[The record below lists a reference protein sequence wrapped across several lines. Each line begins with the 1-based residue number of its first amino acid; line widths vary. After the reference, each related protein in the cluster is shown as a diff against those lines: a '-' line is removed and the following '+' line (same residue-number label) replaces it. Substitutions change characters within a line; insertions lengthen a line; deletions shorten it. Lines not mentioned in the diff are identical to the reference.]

1 MCPDGCLI
9 LKNMNFKQTFET
21 LVQSFEKENLPYAL
35 IGGFALE
42 AAGVVRATMDID
54 LLVLSRNKDSI
65 KSIMRR
71 NGYTILHESKEVIN
85 FIGDEANPGR
95 VDFLLAHRK
104 YAVSMLKRAQKKM
117 VFGGKTKTYVVAPED
132 LIGLKVQAA
141 ANDPDRF
148 EQEMIDIRMVLNN
161 CPAPLD
167 HNRINEY
174 FELFDMQEVYD
185 KLTHA
190 D

>member
-1 MCPDGCLI
+1 
-9 LKNMNFKQTFET
+9 MNFKQTFEM
-21 LVQSFEKENLPYAL
+21 LVDSFEKEKLPYAL

-42 AAGVVRATMDID
+42 AAGVVRATMDLD
-54 LLVLSRNKDSI
+54 LLVLSRNRDSI
-65 KSIMRR
+65 KAIMLS

-85 FIGDEANPGR
+85 FIGDDVNPGR

-104 YAVSMLKRAQKKM
+104 YALSMLKRAQKKL
-117 VFGGKTKTYVVAPED
+117 VFGGRTQTFVVAPED

-148 EQEMIDIRMVLNN
+148 EREMVDIRMILNN
-161 CPAPLD
+161 CPDPLD
-167 HNRINEY
+167 YNRIEEY
-174 FELFDMQEVYD
+174 FDLFDMLEEYE
-185 KLTHA
+185 KLTNA

>member
-1 MCPDGCLI
+1 
-9 LKNMNFKQTFET
+9 MNFKQTFEM
-21 LVQSFEKENLPYAL
+21 LAISFEKENLPYAL

-42 AAGVVRATMDID
+42 AAGVVRATMDLD
-54 LLVLSRNKDSI
+54 LLVLSRNRDSI
-65 KSIMRR
+65 KAIMVS

-85 FIGDEANPGR
+85 FIGNETTPGR

-104 YAVSMLKRAQKKM
+104 YALSMLKRAQKKK
-117 VFGGKTKTYVVAPED
+117 VFGGRTQTYVVAPED

-148 EQEMIDIRMVLNN
+148 EQEMVDIRMILNN
-161 CPAPLD
+161 CPEKLD
-167 HNRINEY
+167 HDRIKEY
-174 FELFDMQEVYD
+174 FNLFDMLGQYE

>member
-1 MCPDGCLI
+1 MLA
-9 LKNMNFKQTFET
+9 L
-21 LVQSFEKENLPYAL
+21 SFEKENLPYAL

-65 KSIMRR
+65 KSIMLS
-71 NGYTILHESKEVIN
+71 NGYTILHESKEVLN
-85 FIGDEANPGR
+85 FIGDDANPGR

-104 YAVSMLKRAQKKM
+104 YALSMLKRAQKKK
-117 VFGGKTKTYVVAPED
+117 VFGGRTQTYVVAPED

-148 EQEMIDIRMVLNN
+148 EQEMVDIRMILNN
-161 CPAPLD
+161 CPDKLD
-167 HNRINEY
+167 HDRIKEY
-174 FELFDMQEVYD
+174 FNLFDMLGEHER
-185 KLTHA
+185 LTHA